1 MLLFLLFVYYMA
13 IHHKIKYTAFGSLFV
28 QFITAIIDLFVLLSF
43 TPKKYLVLKQLLLLE
58 FIVQI
63 VEGSFYVW
71 LAFGINNIKNVTPYR
86 YYDWFITT
94 PTMLTTL
101 SVYLI
106 FLKNREELKNK
117 EELKNINPNKLENID
132 EESVLNEDFFS
143 IIQRNAKVIIYI
155 LILNATMLAFG
166 LLNEYHVLNKYL
178 AVFLGFIPFIAMF
191 YLIYENFAKYSKKGT
206 TLFTYFAFVWS
217 LYGVAALMS
226 YHWKNIFY
234 NILDLFAKNFFGL
247 YLAYVLYFS
256 VD

>member
-1 MLLFLLFVYYMA
+1 MA
-13 IHHKIKYTAFGSLFV
+13 IHHPIKYTAYGSLFI
-28 QFITAIIDLFVLLSF
+28 QFITGIIDLYVLLSF

-58 FIVQI
+58 FIVQV
-63 VEGSFYVW
+63 VEGGFYIW
-71 LAFGINNIKNVTPYR
+71 LALAFHSVKNVTPYR

-94 PTMLTTL
+94 PTMLTSL

-106 FLKNREELKNK
+106 YLKNK
-117 EELKNINPNKLENID
+117 EELKNKQLQSD
-132 EESVLNEDFFS
+132 EDKDSVLNEDFFT
-143 IIQRNAKVIIYI
+143 IIQKNAKILIYV
-155 LILNATMLAFG
+155 LILNASMLTFG
-166 LLNEYHVLNKYL
+166 LLNEYHILNKYL
-178 AVFLGFIPFIAMF
+178 AVFLGFIPFVAMF
-191 YLIYENFAKYSKKGT
+191 YLIYENFAKYSEKGT
-206 TLFTYFAFVWS
+206 TLFKYFSFVWS

>member
-1 MLLFLLFVYYMA
+1 MVV
-13 IHHKIKYTAFGSLFV
+13 HHPIKYTANASLFI
-28 QFITAIIDLFVLLSF
+28 QFLTAIVDLYVLLSF
-43 TPKKYLVLKQLLLLE
+43 IPRKYLVLKQLLILE

-63 VEGSFYVW
+63 IEGTFYVW
-71 LAFGINNIKNVTPYR
+71 LAFSFHTIKNVTPYR
-86 YYDWFITT
+86 YYDWYLTT
-94 PTMLTTL
+94 PTMLITF

-106 FLKNREELKNK
+106 YLKNK
-117 EELKNINPNKLENID
+117 EELKDKNTNELDSSDHEILE
-132 EESVLNEDFFS
+132 NEDFFT
-143 IIQRNAKVIIYI
+143 IIKKNSKIITYV
-155 LILNATMLAFG
+155 LILNATMLTFG
-166 LLNEYHVLNKYL
+166 LLNEHHVLNKYL

-191 YLIYENFAKYSKKGT
+191 YLIYENYAKYTEKGIV
-206 TLFTYFAFVWS
+206 LFKYFSFVWS

>member
-1 MLLFLLFVYYMA
+1 MA
-13 IHHKIKYTAFGSLFV
+13 IYHPIKYTANASLLI
-28 QFITAIIDLFVLLSF
+28 QFLTAIVDLYVLLIYV
-43 TPKKYLVLKQLLLLE
+43 PRKYLVVKQLLLLE

-71 LAFGINNIKNVTPYR
+71 LALAFHSIQNVTPYR
-86 YYDWFITT
+86 YYDWYITT
-94 PTMLTTL
+94 PTMLTSL

-106 FLKNREELKNK
+106 FLKNKEELKNK
-117 EELKNINPNKLENID
+117 QSNELKSDEDENKD
-132 EESVLNEDFFS
+132 SVLNEDFFT
-143 IIQRNAKVIIYI
+143 IIQKNAKTITYV
-155 LILNATMLAFG
+155 LILNAIMLTFG
-166 LLNEYHVLNKYL
+166 LLNEYHILNKYL
-178 AVFLGFIPFIAMF
+178 AVFLGFIPFVAMF
-191 YLIYENFAKYSKKGT
+191 YLIYENFAKYSEKGT
-206 TLFTYFAFVWS
+206 IIFKYFSFVWA

>member
-1 MLLFLLFVYYMA
+1 MA
-13 IHHKIKYTAFGSLFV
+13 IYHPIKYTANASLLI
-28 QFITAIIDLFVLLSF
+28 QFLTAIVDLYVLLIYV
-43 TPKKYLVLKQLLLLE
+43 PRKYLVVKQLLLLE

-71 LAFGINNIKNVTPYR
+71 LALAFHSIQNVTPYR
-86 YYDWFITT
+86 YYDWYITT
-94 PTMLTTL
+94 PTMLTSL

-106 FLKNREELKNK
+106 FLKNKEELKNK
-117 EELKNINPNKLENID
+117 QSNELKSDEDENKD
-132 EESVLNEDFFS
+132 SVLNEDFFT
-143 IIQRNAKVIIYI
+143 IIQKNAKTITYV
-155 LILNATMLAFG
+155 LILNAIMLTFG
-166 LLNEYHVLNKYL
+166 LLNEYHILNKYL
-178 AVFLGFIPFIAMF
+178 AVFLGFIPFVAMF
-191 YLIYENFAKYSKKGT
+191 YLIYENFAKYSEKGT
-206 TLFTYFAFVWS
+206 ILFKYFSFVWA